1 MPANTSAI
9 LGVCLKTGQT
19 FRKLFFAAAALTVA
33 ACNPSES
40 DVAQAPQ
47 APPAVTVSQPLV
59 REIVEWDE
67 YTGRFQAVET
77 VDVRSRVSGYLDS
90 INFTDGEIVNEG
102 DLLFIIDQRPFRVAL
117 AQAEAELN
125 QARTRA
131 DLAAKDLERARPLLQ
146 RGNISQAVFDERLQ
160 GKQEADAA
168 VRSAIAT
175 VDAAKLDLE
184 YSEIRAPVTGRISRY
199 LVSVG
204 NLVTGGTANATLL
217 TTIVSLDPIHFFFD
231 ANEAAYLKYVRLDR
245 TGQRTSSRAAQN
257 PVQLSLLDEIDFPHT
272 GRMDFVENRLDQQT
286 ATIRAR
292 AVFDNGELLFLPG
305 MFGRIR
311 LIGSGRYDAIMLPDE
326 AIGTDQSRKFVYV
339 LDENDTVGI
348 RLVEL
353 GPIIDGLRVIRDGLG
368 PEDRVIIDGLQ
379 RARPGAPVTPQ
390 EGPIEV
396 AQTNPTAQ

>member
-1 MPANTSAI
+1 MSANALALLGLRPILRQFSA
-9 LGVCLKTGQT
+9 K
-19 FRKLFFAAAALTVA
+19 KFFLPAALLLA

-40 DVAQAPQ
+40 NVAQAPPV
-47 APPAVTVSQPLV
+47 PPAVTVSAPLV

-90 INFTDGEIVNEG
+90 INFTDGEIVNQG
-102 DLLFIIDQRPFRVAL
+102 DLLFVIDQRPFQVAL

-131 DLAAKDLERARPLLQ
+131 ELAAKDLERARPLLQ

-160 GKQEADAA
+160 ARQEADAA
-168 VRSAIAT
+168 VRSAEAQ
-175 VDAAKLDLE
+175 VEAARLDLE

-204 NLVTGGTANATLL
+204 NLVTGGAANATLL

-245 TGQRTSSRAAQN
+245 TGQRTSSRDAQN
-257 PVQLSLLDEIDFPHT
+257 PVQLSLLDEIDFPHR

-311 LIGSGRYDAIMLPDE
+311 LIGSGRYAAIMLPDE

-339 LDENDTVGI
+339 LDEDNVVGI

-379 RARPGAPVTPQ
+379 RARPGAPVTPE
-390 EGPIEV
+390 EGRIEV
-396 AQTNPTAQ
+396 AEAATATQ

>member
-1 MPANTSAI
+1 MKFRHA
-9 LGVCLKTGQT
+9 
-19 FRKLFFAAAALTVA
+19 FRKVFFSFAALTIA

-40 DVAQAPQ
+40 NVAQAPPV
-47 APPAVTVSQPLV
+47 PPAVTVSEPLV

-102 DLLFIIDQRPFRVAL
+102 DLLFVIDQRPFRVAL
-117 AQAEAELN
+117 TQAEAELN

-160 GKQEADAA
+160 ARQEADAA
-168 VRSAIAT
+168 VRSAEAQ
-175 VDAAKLDLE
+175 VEAARLDLE

-204 NLVTGGTANATLL
+204 NLVTGGAANATLL

-245 TGQRTSSRAAQN
+245 TGQRTSSRDAQN
-257 PVQLSLLDEIDFPHT
+257 PVQLSLLDEIDFPHR

-292 AVFDNGELLFLPG
+292 AVFENDELLFLPG

-311 LIGSGRYDAIMLPDE
+311 LIGSGRYAAIMLPDE

-339 LDENDTVGI
+339 LDESNVVGI

-390 EGPIEV
+390 EGRIEV
-396 AQTNPTAQ
+396 AEAATVAQ

>member
-1 MPANTSAI
+1 MPANTSAL
-9 LGVCLKTGQT
+9 LGGCSNIGQP
-19 FRKLFFAAAALTVA
+19 FRKLFFVAAVLTVA

-40 DVAQAPQ
+40 NVAQAPP
-47 APPAVTVSQPLV
+47 APPPVTVSQPLV

-102 DLLFIIDQRPFRVAL
+102 DLLFVIDQRPFQVAL

-131 DLAAKDLERARPLLQ
+131 ELAAKDLERARPLLQ

-160 GKQEADAA
+160 ARQEADAA
-168 VRSAIAT
+168 VRSAEAQ
-175 VDAAKLDLE
+175 VEAARLDLE

-204 NLVTGGTANATLL
+204 NLVTGGAANATLL

-245 TGQRTSSRAAQN
+245 TGQRTSSRDAQN
-257 PVQLSLLDEIDFPHT
+257 PVQLSLLDEIDFPHR

-311 LIGSGRYDAIMLPDE
+311 LIGSGRYAAIMLPDE

-339 LDENDTVGI
+339 LDENNVVGI

-368 PEDRVIIDGLQ
+368 PDDRVIIDGLQ

-390 EGPIEV
+390 EGRIEV
-396 AQTNPTAQ
+396 AEAATATQ